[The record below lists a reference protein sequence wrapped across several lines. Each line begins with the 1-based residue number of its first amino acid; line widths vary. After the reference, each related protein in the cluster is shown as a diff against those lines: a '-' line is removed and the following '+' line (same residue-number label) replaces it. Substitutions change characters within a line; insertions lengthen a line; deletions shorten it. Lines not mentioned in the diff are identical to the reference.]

1 MKSFY
6 AELLDN
12 MGVKIEKQEVKHEAV
27 PPTIIREHEYH
38 DPMLQV
44 PEVET
49 FEFTADDGKKI
60 ELAEGHQKV
69 DAKSKKNL
77 HLVEEPTRVIPEVIT
92 RPAHFVDEEAPQKL
106 TSSSGTPCRPR
117 LRPTDGNTFS
127 SYEINFYNGFT
138 HMDDVQSIEFALAD
152 EDLTECA
159 GGMAFLDGH
168 LAKDYPLAVRFK
180 RTEFGNTR
188 ANKEMP
194 FVVMVAENDYGARVC
209 RVFLDLKRIAT
220 AGGYSADQLI
230 PVQTSLYRGKVGQ
243 KDGQLHAWPTA
254 ERVGIV
260 VNGKISADKVRV
272 VCNDIAAAFPHL
284 ADLMKDVYN
293 DAVTAEAAG
302 HLLSKEYLTVLPA
315 LYAEVKSK

>member
-12 MGVKIEKQEVKHEAV
+12 MGVKIEKREVKHEAE
-27 PPTIIREHEYH
+27 PPMIIREHEYH
-38 DPMLQV
+38 DPMLKV
-44 PEVET
+44 PELET
-49 FEFTADDGKKI
+49 FKFTA
-60 ELAEGHQKV
+60 AEK
-69 DAKSKKNL
+69 DAKSEAKSEESL

-106 TSSSGTPCRPR
+106 TSSSGTPCRPN

-138 HMDDVQSIEFALAD
+138 HMDDVQSVEFALAD

-168 LAKDYPLAVRFK
+168 LAKFYPLAVRFH
-180 RTEFGNTR
+180 RTEFGSTK
-188 ANKEMP
+188 ADKEMP

-209 RVFLDLKRIAT
+209 RVFLDLKRLAT
-220 AGGYSADQLI
+220 AGGYSADQLV
-230 PVQTSLYRGKVGQ
+230 PVQTTLYRGKVGQ

-254 ERVGIV
+254 ERVGIM
-260 VNGKISADKVRV
+260 VNGKINADRVRV
-272 VCNDIAAAFPHL
+272 ICNDIAAAFPQL
-284 ADLMKDVYN
+284 ADLMKDI
-293 DAVTAEAAG
+293 ASEAATAEDAG
-302 HLLSKEYLTVLPA
+302 HLLSKDYLTVLPA

>member
-38 DPMLQV
+38 DPMLKV

-60 ELAEGHQKV
+60 ELAEGYQKADV
-69 DAKSKKNL
+69 K
-77 HLVEEPTRVIPEVIT
+77 PTKVIPEVMT
-92 RPAHFVDEEAPQKL
+92 RPAHLVDEEAPQKL
-106 TSSSGTPCRPR
+106 TSTSGTSCRPR

-127 SYEINFYNGFT
+127 SHEINFYNGFT
-138 HMDDVQSIEFALAD
+138 HMDDVQSVEFALAD

-159 GGMAFLDGH
+159 GGMAFLEGH
-168 LAKDYPLAVRFK
+168 LAKTYPLAVRFH
-180 RTEFGNTR
+180 RTEFGSTK
-188 ANKEMP
+188 ADKEMP

-220 AGGYSADQLI
+220 AGGYGADQLV
-230 PVQTSLYRGKVGQ
+230 PVQTTLYRGKVGQ
-243 KDGQLHAWPTA
+243 KDGQLHAWPTPQ
-254 ERVGIV
+254 RLGMVGKDGK
-260 VNGKISADKVRV
+260 VNAAVTKKICDAICKAIPSL
-272 VCNDIAAAFPHL
+272 IGL
-284 ADLMKDVYN
+284 N
-293 DAVTAEAAG
+293 DAIEDAISGQAG
-302 HLLSKEYLTVLPA
+302 QHSLSKEYLDVIPA
-315 LYAEVKSK
+315 LYAEVTVR